1 MRSDSIYVRARD
13 GALYLD
19 PVLVFPEGFV
29 CFSSEERPE
38 VVFWLDDS
46 TRSGIELVTPPGDKL
61 QIIWRRLGRSAN
73 ITSITHGKRAQRV
86 IPGSDPWE
94 YRHAISYFI
103 SFVDR
108 IPRPQRHDGTVRYE
122 RDCDGAA
129 VMDWPAH
136 RSDPHELD
144 MPEG

>member
-1 MRSDSIYVRARD
+1 MRSDSIFVRARD

-19 PVLVFPEGFV
+19 PVIVFPEGFV
-29 CFSSEERPE
+29 CFSSEEGPE
-38 VVFWLDDS
+38 VVLWLAVDASPPADS
-46 TRSGIELVTPPGDKL
+46 FLRISHL
-61 QIIWRRLGRSAN
+61 LGRSVN
-73 ITSITHGKRAQRV
+73 IASIDFNKRAQRV
-86 IPGSDPWE
+86 VPGSDPWE
-94 YRHAISYFI
+94 YRPAISYFI
-103 SFVDR
+103 DIVAR